1 MDNQFEIFPF
11 CHQFVNNLNRDD
23 SLVSCRFPDVSAYQN
38 PPKGEMNMIAGDFV
52 QVYGEAS
59 QADSWDCICS
69 CFFIDC
75 ANNIVEFLEII
86 YKILKP
92 GGIFI
97 NYGPLLYHYCD
108 APGEVSIEP
117 SYQDLREIIEN
128 IGFTFVKEET
138 KVKSKYSQNPSSMS
152 QLTYDSVFFVV
163 QKKSVDPVE
172 TSQENANDN

>member
-1 MDNQFEIFPF
+1 
-11 CHQFVNNLNRDD
+11 
-23 SLVSCRFPDVSAYQN
+23 
-38 PPKGEMNMIAGDFV
+38 MIAGDFV
-52 QVYGEAS
+52 QVYSEAS

-97 NYGPLLYHYCD
+97 NMGPLLYHYCD

-117 SYQDLREIIEN
+117 SYQDIREIITK
-128 IGFTFVKEET
+128 IGFTFIKEET
-138 KVKSKYSQNPSSMS
+138 MVKSKYSQNPSSMA

-163 QKKSVDPVE
+163 QKKSTDPVDA
-172 TSQENANDN
+172 TPQDSGNDN